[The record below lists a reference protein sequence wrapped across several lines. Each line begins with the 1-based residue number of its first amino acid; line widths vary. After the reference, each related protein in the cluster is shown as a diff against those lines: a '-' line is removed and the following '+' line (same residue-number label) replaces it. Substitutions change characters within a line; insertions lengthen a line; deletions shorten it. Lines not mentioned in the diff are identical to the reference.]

1 MLTDLVIDPFGADL
15 REVVEL
21 AGVAEDAG
29 FDGVW
34 TFDHVSGSVAGQPW
48 SRDPFVTLGAIAAR
62 TRRVRLGVLVANV
75 VNRHPAQLAS
85 AVSSLQSLAPGR
97 VMCGV
102 GSGAS
107 PSSIFA
113 SEQLAIGR
121 MIDPAAARCERLVEH
136 VVALRAIWD
145 RAPDGAPVHVE
156 GEHVTMRGLTAVV
169 SPGPTPP
176 IVIGSS
182 GERTVRVAA
191 QIADGVN
198 IRQSPRL
205 AELVAIVHEVRA
217 SSDDG
222 GAASP
227 FEISVFD
234 RLDPTHPLGGE
245 ADQLRELGVG
255 ARTLFVSPPYPLD
268 AVAAVGSASS
278 AHRGTAPG
286 RAG

>member
-1 MLTDLVIDPFGADL
+1 MLTDLVIDPFGAHLGD
-15 REVVEL
+15 VVEL

-107 PSSIFA
+107 PSSVFA
-113 SEQLAIGR
+113 SEQLALGR
-121 MIDPAAARCERLVEH
+121 AIDPAEARCDRLVEH
-136 VVALRAIWD
+136 VTALRAIW
-145 RAPDGAPVHVE
+145 AGAVDDTPVHAE
-156 GEHVTMRGLTAVV
+156 GEHVTMRGLTGVV
-169 SPGPTPP
+169 APAPPPP

-182 GERTVRVAA
+182 GERTVRAA
-191 QIADGVN
+191 ARIADGVN
-198 IRQSPRL
+198 IRRTPRL
-205 AELVAIVHEVRA
+205 AELVAMVHEVRA
-217 SSDDG
+217 SLDG
-222 GAASP
+222 VPAP

-234 RLDPTHPLGGE
+234 RLDPSHPLGGE
-245 ADQLRELGVG
+245 VDQLRELGVG
-255 ARTLFVSPPYPLD
+255 ARTLFVSAPYPLD
-268 AVAAVGSASS
+268 AVAAVGSASR
-278 AHRGTAPG
+278 ARLGPAPG